1 MSLLRGLRCTSIVCR
16 SGAGH
21 SRIPV
26 CSHSLLVSYPDPD
39 SHSCGWI
46 TSPLR
51 GKRVWR
57 TAVLN
62 SVHGHQNVGEPIRFE
77 VCNNCISSLLT
88 RVYWECVWSLGYTK
102 LKDEQLTNYLGLQ
115 VWPS

>member
-1 MSLLRGLRCTSIVCR
+1 MEFGIGADPEWTNVERQVSGPSR
-16 SGAGH
+16 SPHCAEVPEGQEG
-21 SRIPV
+21 V
-26 CSHSLLVSYPDPD
+26 VSYPDPD

-77 VCNNCISSLLT
+77 VCNNSLLT
-88 RVYWECVWSLGYTK
+88 RVY
-102 LKDEQLTNYLGLQ
+102 
-115 VWPS
+115 

>member
-1 MSLLRGLRCTSIVCR
+1 MYVRHIALAWKITAIISMAS
-16 SGAGH
+16 
-21 SRIPV
+21 
-26 CSHSLLVSYPDPD
+26 LVSYPDPD

-77 VCNNCISSLLT
+77 VCNNSLLT
-88 RVYWECVWSLGYTK
+88 RVY
-102 LKDEQLTNYLGLQ
+102 
-115 VWPS
+115 

>member
-1 MSLLRGLRCTSIVCR
+1 MLYAAQRSEIIVVP
-16 SGAGH
+16 GAMYFCMIG
-21 SRIPV
+21 SRV
-26 CSHSLLVSYPDPD
+26 AVVSYPDPD

-77 VCNNCISSLLT
+77 VCNNSLLT
-88 RVYWECVWSLGYTK
+88 RVY
-102 LKDEQLTNYLGLQ
+102 
-115 VWPS
+115 